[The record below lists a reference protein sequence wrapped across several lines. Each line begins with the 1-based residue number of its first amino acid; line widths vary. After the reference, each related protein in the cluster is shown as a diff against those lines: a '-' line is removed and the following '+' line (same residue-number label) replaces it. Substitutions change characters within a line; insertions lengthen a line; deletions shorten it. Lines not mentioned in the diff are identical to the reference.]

1 MVVLCFPEYWKVEM
15 VNQRIEQVVAFI
27 REARDEADSLGERI
41 LFFVAFLLIGT
52 AFIAFAFL
60 LVFLVFEV
68 PRVFIPLY
76 FTIFILW
83 QGYKR
88 L

>member
-1 MVVLCFPEYWKVEM
+1 MI
-15 VNQRIEQVVAFI
+15 NQRIEHVVTFI

-41 LFFVAFLLIGT
+41 LFFVAFLMIGT
-52 AFIAFAFL
+52 AFIGFAFL
-60 LVFLVFEV
+60 LVFLVFNA